1 MTDSLILRG
10 LCPLT
15 PTGPFFAN
23 ILTSFGANSPTANIA
38 KGSGLQ
44 KLEKALKIMAFEVLK
59 SLRGSELAR
68 RFPKAS

>member
-10 LCPLT
+10 LCPY
-15 PTGPFFAN
+15 PP
-23 ILTSFGANSPTANIA
+23 PEPRTASSAA
-38 KGSGLQ
+38 KKVRGSK

-59 SLRGSELAR
+59 SLKGSELAR